1 MNSTGKQLTTGVFY
15 TAIAK
20 YAGILVSLA
29 VMGVLA
35 RVPTISQADFGVM
48 AIATVIIT
56 FFGIF
61 SDLGIAP
68 AVIQYRDLKKKDLSH
83 IFSFTVWSGA
93 ILAGLFFA
101 CSWLVAGYYEEPAL
115 LHICQWL
122 SINLFFASANIVPNA
137 LLYKAKRFRFI
148 AFRTLAV
155 QTVCGTAAIIAA
167 LYGMGIYALVIAPI
181 GSSILLF
188 AVNFRQN
195 PQQLRLTW
203 GAESIRK
210 IFSFSMYQ
218 FFFNLINYFSRNLDK
233 LLIGKY
239 MNMTLLGYYEKSYRL
254 MMLPLQNITHVIS
267 PVMHPV
273 FADLQNDLKRLSD
286 SYLKV
291 VRILAFIGFPLSVLL
306 FFGAREIVLIVFGD
320 RWEPSV
326 PVFQILALS
335 VGIQIVLSTSGS
347 IFQAANSTRTMF
359 ISGVLS
365 TVLNVAGI
373 ALGIFVF
380 QSLDAV
386 AWCICISFTANF
398 VQCYY
403 LLYYKALRLSWAP
416 FWKQFLSPFGLTALL
431 SAILYFAGMG
441 LSGIPLIGSLAVKG
455 TIFLIVGLGYIQW
468 TGEYDIIGRIRRK
481 LKKEP

>member
-1 MNSTGKQLTTGVFY
+1 MTSTGKQLTSGVFY

-68 AVIQYRDLKKKDLSH
+68 AVIQYRDLEKRDLGN

-101 CSWLVAGYYEEPAL
+101 SSWLVAGYYGEPAL
-115 LHICQWL
+115 LRICQWL

-155 QTVCGTAAIIAA
+155 QTVCGTAAIVAA
-167 LYGMGIYALVIAPI
+167 LHGLGIYALLVAPI

-203 GAESIRK
+203 GVESIRK

-273 FADLQNDLKRLSD
+273 FADLQNDLKRLSA
-286 SYLKV
+286 SYVKV
-291 VRILAFIGFPLSVLL
+291 VRILAFIGFPLSALL

-373 ALGIFVF
+373 VLGIFVF
-380 QSLDAV
+380 QSLEAV

-403 LLYYKALRLSWAP
+403 LMYYKALRLSWMP
-416 FWKQFLSPFGLTALL
+416 FWEQFLSPLGLTALL
-431 SAILYFAGMG
+431 SAALYFAGVG
-441 LSGIPLIGSLAVKG
+441 LSGTPLVWSLAVKG
-455 TIFLIVGLGYIQW
+455 LIFLIVGLGYIQW
-468 TGEYDIIGRIRRK
+468 TGEYDIAGRIRRII
-481 LKKEP
+481 KKTH

>member
-48 AIATVIIT
+48 AIAAVIIT

-68 AVIQYRDLKKKDLSH
+68 AVIQYRDLEKKDLSH

-93 ILAGLFFA
+93 ILSGLFFA

-155 QTVCGTAAIIAA
+155 QTVCGTAAIVAA
-167 LYGMGIYALVIAPI
+167 LNGMGIYALLVAPI

-203 GAESIRK
+203 GVESIRK

-239 MNMTLLGYYEKSYRL
+239 MNMALLGYYEKSYRL

-273 FADLQNDLKRLSD
+273 FADLQNNLKRLSD

-320 RWEPSV
+320 RWGPSV
-326 PVFQILALS
+326 PVFQILSLS

-373 ALGIFVF
+373 VLGIFVF
-380 QSLDAV
+380 QSLEAV

-403 LLYYKALRLSWAP
+403 LMYYKALRLSWVP
-416 FWKQFLSPFGLTALL
+416 FWKQFLSPIGLTVLL
-431 SAILYFAGMG
+431 SAALYFAGAG
-441 LSGIPLIGSLAVKG
+441 LSGTPLVWSLAVKG
-455 TIFLIVGLGYIQW
+455 LIFLTVGLGYIQW
-468 TGEYDIIGRIRRK
+468 TGEYDIAGRIRRIINK
-481 LKKEP
+481 RN